1 MKYPMKHLLI
11 LFLFVFAAARLR
23 ADGVVDAKS
32 FHKILILGDSIT
44 HHAPTPSLNWTGD
57 WGMAATAADK
67 DYVHLFL
74 AKLADARGA
83 GAPAPEVRSFAEGGG
98 KITDKVP
105 FVDKI
110 TAFHADLALVQL
122 GENDNKDVTVEGFQQ
137 PYEKLL
143 AAIRAGNP
151 NARILCSGVWGMK
164 WPGVDNPKDT
174 MIRAACQNYGATFA
188 DLGASF
194 ADPAN
199 RAGAEHLFTS
209 AGVNW
214 HPSDTGMAA
223 YADAFWKALTG
234 SPSAADSPAAAGPAT
249 ASAATDSPAAA
260 SPAAAT
266 PVKAAEPV
274 QIDETW
280 GDPLRLAWSPVP
292 TLAQEDGHSVAK
304 ITSTDATTGATY
316 AAPLNVSDFSGQTVK
331 ISTRVRGDSIS
342 DKPNPWN
349 GVKLML
355 HVRNAEG
362 KLDYPQFKLPTGT
375 FPWTD
380 VAWTV
385 QVPDNTVELYLT
397 IGLEK
402 VTGFVWFDAI
412 HISTGK

>member
-214 HPSDTGMAA
+214 HPSDAGMVA
-223 YADAFWKALTG
+223 YADAFWKALS
-234 SPSAADSPAAAGPAT
+234 SPAPAPANPTPVSSAAASPPPAIPPP
-249 ASAATDSPAAA
+249 ASSAAA
-260 SPAAAT
+260 SPAPEAT
-266 PVKAAEPV
+266 QAG
-274 QIDETW
+274 IDETW
-280 GDPLRLAWSPVP
+280 GDPLSLKWSHVPPV
-292 TLAQEDGHSVAK
+292 AQEEGRSVAK
-304 ITSTDATTGATY
+304 ISASGTDGAAY
-316 AAPLNVSDFSGQTVK
+316 GAPLSVALFSGREVEIK
-331 ISTRVRGDSIS
+331 TRVRADSVS
-342 DKPNPWN
+342 DKPKRWN
-349 GVKLML
+349 GVKLTL
-355 HVRNAEG
+355 RLRNAEG
-362 KLDYPQFKLPTGT
+362 KLDYPQYSLPTGT

-380 VAWTV
+380 VDWKV
-385 QVPDNTVELYLT
+385 QIPDNTVEMDLI
-397 IGLEK
+397 IGLES
-402 VTGFVWFDAI
+402 VSGTVWYDAI
-412 HISTGK
+412 HISTLK